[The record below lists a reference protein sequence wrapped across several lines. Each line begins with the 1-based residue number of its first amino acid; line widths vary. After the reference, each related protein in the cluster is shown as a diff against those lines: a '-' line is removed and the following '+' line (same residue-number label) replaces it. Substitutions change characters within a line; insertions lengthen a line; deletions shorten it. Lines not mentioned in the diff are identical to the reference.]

1 MFSHSWLACAFVSF
15 PVVQQHVA
23 QRSFCLMAMMF
34 WWIQIVN
41 VHVRALSHTRER
53 DDPGHAVFFYCRK
66 MLQGAISMKLGSYC
80 HVKFFAPFL
89 KATRYNSCNYRKNA
103 VGGPIMQDR
112 SDTRTTRLITLD
124 TTPYIALAFFN
135 KFLLLVLATACDA
148 NLQHLIEG
156 RCHSNINS
164 KGGTIT
170 AFGNLLSFSNARSEK
185 AASTWAFGVNNHVRA
200 FGTRAYAHKS
210 SIKRTPASA
219 TANAPSVK
227 GMLLSR
233 STTSYALMPS
243 PLVWPGNG
251 CEQLLKL
258 DNAWATLRA

>member
-1 MFSHSWLACAFVSF
+1 
-15 PVVQQHVA
+15 
-23 QRSFCLMAMMF
+23 MAMMF

-41 VHVRALSHTRER
+41 VHVRALSHTRQR
-53 DDPGHAVFFYCRK
+53 DDPRHAVFFYCRK
-66 MLQGAISMKLGSYC
+66 MLRGAISMKLGSYFR
-80 HVKFFAPFL
+80 VPFLAPIL
-89 KATRYNSCNYRKNA
+89 KATRYNCCNYRKNA

-112 SDTRTTRLITLD
+112 SDARTTRLITLD

-156 RCHSNINS
+156 RCQSNINS

-200 FGTRAYAHKS
+200 CEHTRINHQSNEPQRPLLPMPHLSKACCCQGVQRHTRLCRRRWFGQ
-210 SIKRTPASA
+210 A
-219 TANAPSVK
+219 TVANSF
-227 GMLLSR
+227 
-233 STTSYALMPS
+233 
-243 PLVWPGNG
+243 
-251 CEQLLKL
+251 
-258 DNAWATLRA
+258 